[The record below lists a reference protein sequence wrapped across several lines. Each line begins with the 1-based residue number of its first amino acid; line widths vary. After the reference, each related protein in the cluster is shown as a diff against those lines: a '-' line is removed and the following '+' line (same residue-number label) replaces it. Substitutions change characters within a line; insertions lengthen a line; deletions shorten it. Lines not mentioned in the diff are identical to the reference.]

1 MREKLAKVLI
11 TNKLMLFITTNFVII
26 SFRDL
31 TELIRLWKQ
40 G

>member
-1 MREKLAKVLI
+1 MIEKLAKVLI

-26 SFRDL
+26 SFKDL
-31 TELIRLWKQ
+31 TKLIRLWEQ

>member
-1 MREKLAKVLI
+1 MIEKLAKVFI

-26 SFRDL
+26 SFKDL